1 MISQKKGVR
10 HNCTRGGSCW
20 WLAVVKKESKNIPL
34 VVPNQFHSTPIV
46 PAILPG
52 GIELW
57 PDLWTPAP
65 SSRGLTVFGVTSV
78 YNHQHIWTWWR
89 RRMFDDDQSLTCA
102 SFPGVFRTIGYHAN
116 KELLI
121 SQTKNCS
128 SRKYTNT
135 LFPTW
140 CWNRC
145 YLRWHRRWCIEGT
158 LKSEKRW
165 KFRDCQWQKG
175 TKGWVLCSKSTA
187 CITTAIN

>member
-78 YNHQHIWTWWR
+78 YNHQHLWTWWR
-89 RRMFDDDQSLTCA
+89 RRMYDDYQSLTCA
-102 SFPGVFRTIGYHAN
+102 SFPGVFSHNLIWRKQRIAHHAN
-116 KELLI
+116 IHTPL
-121 SQTKNCS
+121 SQYGARTDVIFGDIDS
-128 SRKYTNT
+128 H
-135 LFPTW
+135 
-140 CWNRC
+140 
-145 YLRWHRRWCIEGT
+145 YLM
-158 LKSEKRW
+158 
-165 KFRDCQWQKG
+165 
-175 TKGWVLCSKSTA
+175 SKSCERATKQTNVA
-187 CITTAIN
+187 TLSKCHEAM